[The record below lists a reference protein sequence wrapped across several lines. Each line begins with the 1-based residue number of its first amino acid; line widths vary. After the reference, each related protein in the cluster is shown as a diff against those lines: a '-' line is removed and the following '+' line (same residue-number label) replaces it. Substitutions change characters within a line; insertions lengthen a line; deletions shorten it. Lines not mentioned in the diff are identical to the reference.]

1 MLGARA
7 HTSTATGP
15 YMSTRTRTNTGTR
28 HHTVGHRTAH
38 PRVSLSHNMG
48 VLPFP
53 QQAPSVMPASPAPA
67 SGMQAPSPKLS
78 LWGSMSELLS
88 IPKYAPQLQV
98 GLSRMRSKKAG
109 QAQQANLTHFL
120 NSHSSRPLSS
130 CPKKRKKKKKQNKT
144 PKTSP

>member
-1 MLGARA
+1 MYGQVWEGVHSSESLGTVAHCALHPRPARYSHPPRSWQGAGRGMLGARA

-53 QQAPSVMPASPAPA
+53 QQHPV
-67 SGMQAPSPKLS
+67 
-78 LWGSMSELLS
+78 
-88 IPKYAPQLQV
+88 
-98 GLSRMRSKKAG
+98 
-109 QAQQANLTHFL
+109 
-120 NSHSSRPLSS
+120 
-130 CPKKRKKKKKQNKT
+130 
-144 PKTSP
+144 